1 MNLRKM
7 WLNINGVDRVF
18 SCDPEVDTLSD
29 ILRRIGLTGTKVG
42 CGTGV
47 CGSCSV
53 ILNGELVRSCTRK
66 VRAIKEYSTVITIEG
81 IGTPQNPHPIQIAW
95 MNCGAVQCGF
105 CTPGFIVS
113 TYALLMSNPNP
124 TRQEAR
130 EWFTK
135 HRNVCRCT
143 GYKQIIDA
151 VMAAAKVMRGEAA
164 IEDISVKVPKDG
176 EYYGKPLVRPTALA
190 KVCGLYDYGDDLI
203 TKVVRHVYFPYNVP
217 HVAALGRI
225 ANTNHNFATAY
236 RSYGSPQAYTHSE
249 SMMDLM
255 AEKLGLDPFE
265 IRWRNIAREGD
276 TTTASY
282 DYPQYPM
289 EEIMIKAKPVY
300 EEMVEHAKKT
310 STPEKLRGVGVAWG
324 GFNVTEG
331 ATDEAHADLE
341 LNPDG
346 TITKYD
352 TYQELG
358 QGGDIG
364 SLMLTLEALKP
375 LGIKPEQVRLVQ
387 NDTKLCPDS
396 GMSGASRTH
405 FMSGNA
411 TIDAANK
418 LLDAMRKPDGTYRT
432 YDEMVAEGLPT
443 RYHGTYSCTTA
454 APRGKKLCRMDP
466 NTGVGNPN
474 PSYTYCFNIAEVEV
488 DVKTGKAS
496 CIRFACVTDV
506 GKPGNIAAVLGQAY
520 GGISHSIGF
529 ALTENYDDVKI
540 HGNIARSGVPYCTD
554 TPDDINVILI
564 DRPDEIGPFGSSGSS
579 EAFQASGHM
588 AVINGIKRAC
598 GVRVYELPASPD
610 KIKAG
615 MDAIA
620 AGEAPFQPEK
630 YFLGDDMYERLADIK
645 EHPVKFGGDSF
656 YEPLDDK
663 NAAKPF

>member
-1 MNLRKM
+1 
-7 WLNINGVDRVF
+7 
-18 SCDPEVDTLSD
+18 
-29 ILRRIGLTGTKVG
+29 
-42 CGTGV
+42 
-47 CGSCSV
+47 
-53 ILNGELVRSCTRK
+53 
-66 VRAIKEYSTVITIEG
+66 
-81 IGTPQNPHPIQIAW
+81 
-95 MNCGAVQCGF
+95 
-105 CTPGFIVS
+105 
-113 TYALLMSNPNP
+113 
-124 TRQEAR
+124 
-130 EWFTK
+130 
-135 HRNVCRCT
+135 
-143 GYKQIIDA
+143 
-151 VMAAAKVMRGEAA
+151 
-164 IEDISVKVPKDG
+164 
-176 EYYGKPLVRPTALA
+176 
-190 KVCGLYDYGDDLI
+190 
-203 TKVVRHVYFPYNVP
+203 
-217 HVAALGRI
+217 VAALGRI

-289 EEIMIKAKPVY
+289 EEIMKRAKPVY
-300 EEMVEHAKKT
+300 EEMVAHAKET
-310 STPEKLRGVGVAWG
+310 STPDKLRAVGVAWG

-331 ATDEAHADLE
+331 ATDEASADLE

-418 LLDAMRKPDGTYRT
+418 LLAAMRKADGTYRT
-432 YDEMVAEGLPT
+432 YDEMVAENIPT
-443 RYHGTYSCTTA
+443 RYRGTYSCTTA
-454 APRGKKLCRMDP
+454 APRGTKLCRMDP

-488 DVKTGKAS
+488 DAKTGKAS

-529 ALTENYDDVKI
+529 ALSENYDDVKI

-554 TPDDINVILI
+554 TPDDIDVILYE
-564 DRPDEIGPFGSSGSS
+564 RPDEIGPFGSSGSS
-579 EAFQASGHM
+579 EAFQASGHV
-588 AVINGIKRAC
+588 AVLNGIKRAC
-598 GVRVYELPASPD
+598 GVRIYELPASPD

-620 AGEAPFQPEK
+620 AGEEPFKPEK

-645 EHPVKFGGDSF
+645 EHPVTFGGDSF
-656 YEPLDDK
+656 YAPLDDK